1 MPLKQPKEGQVI
13 LALTAAENGVDES
26 ADVKCNS
33 SERDTVSTEME
44 VGGRQTW
51 GNKADYILA
60 TVGFAVGFGN
70 LWRFPYLCQK
80 NGGGAF
86 LIPYFISLVLLG
98 IPLFFLELAIGQ
110 SVRQGPIGV
119 WKAIHPYLG
128 GVGLASVVVCLL
140 ISMYY
145 NMIIGW
151 SFYYLFVSFQDPLP
165 YSSCPLGP
173 NCTVNE
179 GCNLAGRTQYYWYTK
194 ALGATTSIENIGDF
208 QWHLCLVLLL
218 SWIVL
223 YLFVSRGVKSA
234 GKAVY
239 VTATLP
245 YIILAIFF
253 GRAVTLKGSLD
264 GIIHMFKPEFFSLL
278 DPIVWLEAATQV
290 FFSVGVGFGTLIAMS
305 SYNPIHNNCRRDAI
319 FISLTDSF
327 TSVFAAVVVFSVLGF
342 KAHSSYDEC
351 LAVYGGANNTNLPT
365 GMTINQKCHNL
376 THWLSASFQGPGLTF
391 IAFTEA
397 ILKLPVS
404 PLWSVLF
411 FCMLLSLGFGSMFG
425 ILEGALN
432 SLHDQKVI
440 PLRKE
445 ILTALTCFLCMAV
458 GLLFCQTSGEYW
470 LQMFDSFTGTLPLLF
485 ICFFELIGVSWV
497 YGANRF
503 YDDIE
508 YMLRVRPG
516 WYWKLTWRFV
526 SPLIVLVIFV
536 CSLFNMGMK
545 PVTYSAWR
553 ENEGDVKSV
562 EYPVW
567 CYFII
572 AILIFASCICI
583 PAVFILR
590 LFQRVTGKRKRDSE
604 IVRDLLQSSINKKS
618 LQSNEET

>member
-1 MPLKQPKEGQVI
+1 MPRKKEKDGGKVV
-13 LALTAAENGVDES
+13 LALTSAENEVDEQV
-26 ADVKCNS
+26 DMKGEQN
-33 SERDTVSTEME
+33 SERDTVSSEIEM
-44 VGGRQTW
+44 VQRHTW
-51 GNKADYILA
+51 GHKADYILA
-60 TVGFAVGFGN
+60 TIGFAVGFGN

-119 WKAIHPYLG
+119 WRAIHPYLG

-140 ISMYY
+140 ISTYY

-151 SFYYLFVSFQDPLP
+151 CFFYLFMSFQDPLP
-165 YSSCPLGP
+165 YSKCPLGP

-179 GCNLAGRTQYYWYTK
+179 GCSLSGRTQYFWYTK
-194 ALGATTSIENIGDF
+194 ALGATSSIEMIREF
-208 QWHLCLVLLL
+208 QWHLCLVLALA
-218 SWIVL
+218 WVVL

-245 YIILAIFF
+245 YIVLAIFF

-264 GIIHMFKPEFFSLL
+264 GIIHMFKPQFSRLMS
-278 DPIVWLEAATQV
+278 PIVWLDAATQV

-305 SYNPIHNNCRRDAI
+305 SYNPIRNNCKRDAI

-342 KAHSSYDEC
+342 KAHGSYDEC
-351 LAVYGGANNTNLPT
+351 LALYGGVNNTSLPP
-365 GMTINQKCHNL
+365 GMTLKEKCHNL
-376 THWLSASFQGPGLTF
+376 THWLSESFQGPGLTF

-397 ILKLPVS
+397 ILKLPLAPV
-404 PLWSVLF
+404 WSVLF

-425 ILEGALN
+425 ILEGVLN
-432 SLHDQKVI
+432 SLHDQKLV

-445 ILTALTCFLCMAV
+445 ILTGLTCFLCMAV

-470 LQMFDSFTGTLPLLF
+470 LQMFDSFSATLPLLV

-508 YMLRVRPG
+508 YMLRVRPC
-516 WYWKLTWRFV
+516 WYWKVTWRFV
-526 SPLIVLVIFV
+526 SPVIVLVILV
-536 CSLFNMGMK
+536 CSLLNMGMK

-553 ENEGDVKSV
+553 EHEGDVKSV
-562 EYPVW
+562 KYPRW
-567 CYFII
+567 CYYII
-572 AILIFASCICI
+572 AFLICASCICI
-583 PAVFILR
+583 PAVFLLR
-590 LFQRVTGKRKRDSE
+590 LFQRMHKRRKRNSE
-604 IVRDLLQSSINKKS
+604 AVRNLLQSARKS
-618 LQSNEET
+618 QRRK